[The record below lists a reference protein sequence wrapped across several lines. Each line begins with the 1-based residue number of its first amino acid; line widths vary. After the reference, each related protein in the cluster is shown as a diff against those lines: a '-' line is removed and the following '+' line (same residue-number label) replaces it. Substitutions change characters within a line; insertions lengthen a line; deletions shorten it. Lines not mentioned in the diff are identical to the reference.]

1 MPQMQRYNTA
11 GRPVS
16 VQSHATVL
24 LHGVTMPLS
33 SLPTGQRRR
42 EHAER
47 WEHTFGAQASHGAQR
62 IACSRPAARLLRGRV
77 GDVRALPQAL
87 HRDLP
92 ELGARRVGVEPLPRV
107 QHHGALGQLVQR
119 VLGFGLRLGL
129 GRVVVLRRGRG
140 RRLRRA
146 AAPQSLPGSHAVGRA
161 CRGRTALHNAEQRCM
176 QVVGMLSKSCRAKR
190 FDSPQA
196 LTSPDSKVIPSTA
209 SGAR

>member
-146 AAPQSLPGSHAVGRA
+146 AARPSLRRARCMLLAGRAVGVQHPATHDKVHASSGRA
-161 CRGRTALHNAEQRCM
+161 VNWLQGG
-176 QVVGMLSKSCRAKR
+176 QVDRPPAAGPYLA
-190 FDSPQA
+190 
-196 LTSPDSKVIPSTA
+196 
-209 SGAR
+209 